1 MRIRDRFPQGI
12 DNAVYLCRKFDV
24 TVQVRDAQYHG
35 VTRILSWGK
44 AKSAVELELFP
55 LPIDMPAST
64 FQANA
69 SEKPH
74 ERDR

>member
-12 DNAVYLCRKFDV
+12 DNAVDLCIKFDV
-24 TVQVRDAQYHG
+24 TVHDAQYHG

-44 AKSAVELELFP
+44 AKGAVELELFP

-64 FQANA
+64 FQG
-69 SEKPH
+69 ECL
-74 ERDR
+74 